1 MEKEDPTQA
10 QDATHSFREMLL
22 EISIDERTA
31 MLCERLRE
39 DIAAVLE
46 TDVEEVSPDVSLS
59 RLNPEWSDHRELGLV
74 LFFPLRDAPAL

>member
-39 DIAAVLE
+39 EIAAILK
-46 TDVEEVSPDVSLS
+46 TGVEEASPDAPFS
-59 RLNPEWSDHRELGLV
+59 RLNPEWSDHRELGHA
-74 LFFPLRDAPAL
+74 LFFLLRDAQAL